1 LHRETLLEILMEIPA
16 FARRFRAT
24 ATLTLVAVYVLILVG
39 GIVRST
45 GSGMGCPDW
54 PKCFGQWVPPT
65 DISQLPPNYKEVYTA
80 QRVAKNERL
89 AKTLSRLGFA
99 EVAAD
104 IFAHPTQYLETDFN
118 PTKTWIEYLNR
129 LTGALIGVFI
139 FATLLAAWPY
149 RRRDQAIFWVSLLSF
164 ITVGVQGWL
173 GSLVV
178 STNLLPVM
186 VTIHMALALV
196 LVALLV
202 WALVRADQPQ
212 QALRA
217 AQPLPAG
224 LTAALVLLVLLTFGQ
239 IVLGTQVREEIDM
252 VAFGLNY
259 LHREQWVAQLGGVFE
274 LHRIFSGVLLLV
286 NLYVA
291 LKLYQ
296 TELRRLSRLATATL
310 VVIGLEILVGLL
322 LAYFAMPAAAQPLHL
337 TLGTLLF
344 GVQFLALVR
353 YQQALKASRTAGF
366 PAVVA

>member
-1 LHRETLLEILMEIPA
+1 MEIPA

-80 QRVAKNERL
+80 QRVAKNQRL

-99 EVAAD
+99 EVAAN
-104 IFAHPTQYLETDFN
+104 IFAHPTQYIETDFN
-118 PTKTWIEYLNR
+118 PTKTWIEYINR
-129 LTGALIGVFI
+129 LTGVLIGVFI

-149 RRRDQAIFWVSLLSF
+149 RRRDPAIFWVALLSF

-202 WALVRADQPQ
+202 WALVRADRGEAAPPT
-212 QALRA
+212 
-217 AQPLPAG
+217 AQPLAPG
-224 LTAALVLLVLLTFGQ
+224 LQVSLWLLVLLTFGQ
-239 IVLGTQVREEIDM
+239 IVVGTQVREEIDM
-252 VAFGLNY
+252 IAFGLNY
-259 LHREQWVAQLGGVFE
+259 LHREEWVGQLGGTFG
-274 LHRIFSGVLLLV
+274 LHKFVSALLLLV
-286 NLYVA
+286 NLFVA

-296 TELRRLSRLATATL
+296 TGVARLSRLATATL
-310 VVIGLEILVGLL
+310 VVIGLEIVAGLL
-322 LAYFAMPAAAQPLHL
+322 LAYVAMPPAVQPVHL

-344 GVQFLALVR
+344 GVQFLLLVR
-353 YQQALKASRTAGF
+353 YRQALKASRTAAF

>member
-1 LHRETLLEILMEIPA
+1 MEIPA

-24 ATLTLVAVYVLILVG
+24 ATLTVVAVYVLILVG

-65 DISQLPPNYKEVYTA
+65 DISQLPANYKEVYTA

-89 AKTLSRLGFA
+89 AKTLSKLGFA
-99 EVAAD
+99 EVAAN
-104 IFAHPTQYLETDFN
+104 IFAHPTQYIETDFN
-118 PTKTWIEYLNR
+118 PTKTLIEYLNR

-139 FATLLAAWPY
+139 FATVLAAWPY
-149 RRRDQAIFWVSLLSF
+149 RRRDPAIFWLSVLSF

-196 LVALLV
+196 LVALLI
-202 WALVRADQPQ
+202 WALVRADKQPQ
-212 QALRA
+212 EQLT
-217 AQPLPAG
+217 QQLSPGLLAG
-224 LTAALVLLVLLTFGQ
+224 LAVLVLLTFVQ
-239 IVLGTQVREEIDM
+239 IVVGTQVREDIDM
-252 VAFGLNY
+252 IAFGLNY
-259 LHREQWVAQLGGVFE
+259 LHREQWIGQLGGMFTVHRVFSA
-274 LHRIFSGVLLLV
+274 LLLLV
-286 NLYVA
+286 NLYVT

-296 TELRRLSRLATATL
+296 TGDGRLGRLATATM
-310 VVIGLEILVGLL
+310 VVIGLEILAGLA
-322 LAYFAMPAAAQPLHL
+322 LAYFAMPALAQPLHL

-344 GVQFLALVR
+344 GVQFLLLVR
-353 YQQALKASRTAGF
+353 YRQVLKASRPAAVT
-366 PAVVA
+366 AVVA

>member
-1 LHRETLLEILMEIPA
+1 MEIPA

-80 QRVAKNERL
+80 QRVAKNQRL
-89 AKTLSRLGFA
+89 ANTLSRLGFA
-99 EVAAD
+99 EVAAN
-104 IFAHPTQYLETDFN
+104 IFAHPTQYIETDFN

-139 FATLLAAWPY
+139 FVTVLAAWPY
-149 RRRDQAIFWVSLLSF
+149 RRRDPAIFWVAVLSF
-164 ITVGVQGWL
+164 VTVGVQGWL

-196 LVALLV
+196 LVALLI
-202 WALVRADQPQ
+202 WALVRADRGEETPHT
-212 QALRA
+212 
-217 AQPLPAG
+217 AQPLASG
-224 LTAALVLLVLLTFGQ
+224 LTAGIGLLVLLTFVQ
-239 IVLGTQVREEIDM
+239 IVVGTQVREEIDM
-252 VAFGLNY
+252 IAFGLNY
-259 LHREQWVAQLGGVFE
+259 LHREEWVAQLGGVFT
-274 LHRIFSGVLLLV
+274 LHKVLSALLLLV
-286 NLYVA
+286 NLFVA

-296 TELRRLSRLATATL
+296 TGVMRLSRLATATM
-310 VVIGLEILVGLL
+310 VVIGLEILAGLL
-322 LAYFAMPAAAQPLHL
+322 LAYVAMPAVVQPVHL

-344 GVQFLALVR
+344 GVQFLLLVR
-353 YQQALKASRTAGF
+353 YRQAVKASRTAAF